1 MVQRVFTRLVEVYR
15 SALPAREVRAVLDVG
30 ARDCE
35 DSGEFARTFEHAI
48 VHAFECNPATLP
60 ACRQVAASN
69 GRVRLTEKAV
79 SDRPGRISFYQ
90 TDPALS
96 ITDAPALA
104 PGSSSMFVATGAYPE
119 EKYAQQKIEVEAI
132 TLADYLRDE
141 KIAAVD
147 ILWMD
152 VQGAEMLVL
161 AGLGE
166 RIADVICIHV
176 EVEFFEIYA
185 GQAMYHDVDAH
196 LRAHGF
202 RLAGF
207 TSYSRYAAD
216 AVYFQGALGV
226 GRLALWA
233 RHGYLLRNWR
243 KMLQHR
249 CKRWLLGR
257 LGRPAW
263 PAPRS

>member
-1 MVQRVFTRLVEVYR
+1 MIQRVFTRLVEVYR
-15 SALPAREVRAVLDVG
+15 SALPARDVRVVLEVG

-35 DSGEFARTFEHAI
+35 ESMQFTQSFSRAL
-48 VHAFECNPATLP
+48 VHAFECNPDTLP
-60 ACRQVAASN
+60 VCRRVAASN
-69 GRVRLTEKAV
+69 ERVRLTEKAV
-79 SDRPGRISFYQ
+79 SDRPGRIAFYQ

-96 ITDAPALA
+96 ITEAPELA
-104 PGSSSMFVATGAYPE
+104 AGSSSMFVATGAYPE
-119 EKYAQQKIEVEAI
+119 EKYAQKRIEVEAI

-141 KIAAVD
+141 KIGAVD

-161 AGLGE
+161 KGLGE
-166 RIADVICIHV
+166 RIADIACIHV

-185 GQAMYHDVDAH
+185 GQAMYHDVDAYM
-196 LRAHGF
+196 RAHGF
-202 RLAGF
+202 SLAGF

-216 AVYFQGALGV
+216 AVYFQAALGV
-226 GRLALWA
+226 SRLGLWA

-249 CKRWLLGR
+249 CKRWLLMR